1 MNKNFV
7 DDMLIEEEIRRVS
20 PEMAQGELPTM
31 ILRDMKIWA
40 LKKGLWNS
48 EPYNDLVVL
57 HAQARGWLQ
66 ENFTGMEIIDV

>member
-7 DDMLIEEEIRRVS
+7 DDMLVEEEIRRVS
-20 PEMAQGELPTM
+20 PEMVQGELPTM

-40 LKKGLWNS
+40 LKKGLLNS

-57 HAQARGWLQ
+57 HAQDRGWVQ
-66 ENFTGMEIIDV
+66 ANFTGLEIL